1 MMTSSVGMLI
11 GILLIVGGAFAIYTF
26 ISPQFMFSIGVD
38 VRTYTAIQQ
47 QFSIW
52 GIVIGVFLV
61 VGGLVTMTKF

>member
-1 MMTSSVGMLI
+1 MLI
-11 GILLIVGGAFAIYTF
+11 GVLLIIGGAFAIYTF

-38 VRTYTAIQQ
+38 VKTYVAIQQ
-47 QFSIW
+47 QFQIW

>member
-11 GILLIVGGAFAIYTF
+11 GVLLIIGGAFAIYTF

-38 VRTYTAIQQ
+38 VKTYVAIQQ
-47 QFSIW
+47 QFQIW

>member
-1 MMTSSVGMLI
+1 MTSSVGMLI
-11 GILLIVGGAFAIYTF
+11 GVLLIIGGAFAIYTF

-38 VRTYTAIQQ
+38 VKTYVAIQQ
-47 QFSIW
+47 QFQIW